1 MIVRFVGGPLAGRE
15 LQTTDAP
22 WKGGWLTAG
31 EADWALYVPGHRDSA
46 TGIVLAEVQV
56 TIPRR
61 R

>member
-1 MIVRFVGGPLAGRE
+1 MLE
-15 LQTTDAP
+15 TTDAP
-22 WKGGWLTAG
+22 WKGDWLTAG
-31 EADWALYVPGHRDSA
+31 EADWALYVPGHRDPA